1 MTGVLS
7 MHLSKIYVTK
17 MHLYDNFILQE
28 KQKTSHQIP
37 KKISNQKKSK
47 LFYII
52 KKGSLI

>member
-1 MTGVLS
+1 MTDVLS

-17 MHLYDNFILQE
+17 MHLYDSLHTAGKTKDITSDTIKNF
-28 KQKTSHQIP
+28 KA
-37 KKISNQKKSK
+37 KKSK